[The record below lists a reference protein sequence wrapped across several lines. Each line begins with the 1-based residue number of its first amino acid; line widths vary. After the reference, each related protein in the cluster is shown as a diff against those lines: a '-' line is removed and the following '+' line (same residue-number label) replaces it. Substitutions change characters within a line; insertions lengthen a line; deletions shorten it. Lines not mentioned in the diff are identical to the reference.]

1 MKMDK
6 KEFEKKFRSM
16 IVPDT
21 SKWTDRPAADRS
33 KRDEFKRSQRVASRI
48 LAFLDDNTDWSRQ
61 RLADELS
68 VSLQRISIILKG
80 KANFTLSSIEKMEAI
95 LGINL
100 LEVSVEAG
108 AVRSQI
114 EIEDLVQ
121 PQYGNVS
128 TQQPE
133 FHGSFAPIN
142 PAAFAFD
149 GSYWFYTDGITFED
163 LLADAEAGESN
174 IALAA

>member
-1 MKMDK
+1 MDK
-6 KEFEKKFRSM
+6 KEFEQKFRSM

-21 SKWTDRPAADRS
+21 SKWTEHPAADRS

-48 LAFLDDNTDWSRQ
+48 LEFLDDNADWSRQ
-61 RLADELS
+61 RLADELG
-68 VSLQRISIILKG
+68 VTLQRISIILKG
-80 KANFTLSSIEKMEAI
+80 KANFRLNSIEKMEAI

-100 LEVSVEAG
+100 LEESVETG

-114 EIEDLVQ
+114 EIEDVEQ

-133 FHGSFAPIN
+133 FNGSFAPIDTT
-142 PAAFAFD
+142 AFAFED
-149 GSYWFYTDGITFED
+149 NHWFYTGGITFED
-163 LLADAEAGESN
+163 LLVDAEAGESN
-174 IALAA
+174 FALAA

>member
-1 MKMDK
+1 M
-6 KEFEKKFRSM
+6 F
-16 IVPDT
+16 DT
-21 SKWTDRPAADRS
+21 NEYD
-33 KRDEFKRSQRVASRI
+33 
-48 LAFLDDNTDWSRQ
+48 
-61 RLADELS
+61 
-68 VSLQRISIILKG
+68 
-80 KANFTLSSIEKMEAI
+80 
-95 LGINL
+95 INVIYL
-100 LEVSVEAG
+100 RTGTVQG
-108 AVRSQI
+108 NQI